1 MQVRSNRINTGV
13 LEYWNVGILGLNQ
26 YDLDFNC
33 SHHSIIPFFQYS
45 IISWRIMANRTIKLN
60 IDGID
65 VEVEKGKTILE
76 AAQLAGIRIP
86 TLCHD
91 RRLIPFGACR
101 LCMVQQKGKSELL
114 PSCFTPAKEG
124 MEIITHS
131 PEIIDSRRL
140 QLQFILLNH
149 PMICP
154 RCEKEG
160 ECVLQKLVYE
170 YGVEETL
177 YPWKHISSP
186 PDDRSPLLH
195 RDSDKCILCGR
206 CVRICDEVQG
216 VGELSFSKR
225 GIKTVIDTDFHRPLQ
240 CEFCGQCMDT
250 CPVGAITS
258 DRFDYTIKA
267 WELKETTTPCPY
279 CASGCSLILSS
290 KEGEIKRV
298 SSDSAKGPSDG
309 NLCVK
314 GRFGLDFVDHPERIK
329 APLLRVNGTFREA
342 SWEEA
347 LRFVAQ
353 KLETIKD
360 QNGPDAIA
368 GIVSSRLTNEE
379 YFLLKKLFRNVIG
392 TSQIVHGGESSMQ
405 GLTEGLAKTLGLAA
419 STNSIQEIR
428 KADCILVI
436 GVDPTQTHPIIRNE
450 INAAIRRN
458 RAQLIVLGSYDIDLT
473 WSTHLSPLLPS
484 SIALLDRPGMEVTL
498 INAMIQT
505 ILKEGLEDK
514 TFIEERTEGIT
525 ELKEEITALQPQIS
539 GMMESNKNEVEK
551 AARIFT
557 QAKRAMILIGSGLW
571 SHLEPK
577 DIAIASSNLALVTGH
592 MGKESCGVLILLEKC
607 NSQGAVDMG
616 FFSERE
622 GNGRKYL
629 LQKASE
635 EKLMALYLIGENPLV
650 SSPVLGRQALEKVSL
665 LIVQD
670 LFMTETA
677 KMAHVVLPACSFV
690 EKEGTYTNLERRVQ
704 KLIPF
709 RPPLHQSK
717 SDFDIFLSLLRLLE
731 YPIQGETPEAVFEEI
746 GRDLSHYRGIQDG
759 EQWPKGSPYLY
770 AEGFP
775 NGKAKLIPV
784 NGGLTHQKPEGYP
797 FHLIQ
802 RPSLF
807 QSGLLSSK
815 SDTLKRVSEKL
826 YLEMNPEDGKR
837 LKVEDEE
844 VVKVSTQDGRFLRMK
859 VKYSSRPV
867 SGVITAPYP
876 CSLIEEKYIETVKVE
891 KLKII

>member
-1 MQVRSNRINTGV
+1 MLKQACPEEI
-13 LEYWNVGILGLNQ
+13 LNQ
-26 YDLDFNC
+26 ACPEEMLNQVQHDTF
-33 SHHSIIPFFQYS
+33 
-45 IISWRIMANRTIKLN
+45 RIQNDTFRVQHDRKTKMASLIKLK
-60 IDGID
+60 IDDIV
-65 VEVEKGKTILE
+65 VEVDRGKSILE
-76 AAQLAGIRIP
+76 AAQSAGLRIP

-101 LCMVQQKGKSELL
+101 LCVVQQKGKSDLL
-114 PSCFTPAKEG
+114 PSCFTPAKKG

-131 PEIIDSRRL
+131 PEILESRKL

-160 ECVLQKLVYE
+160 ECELQRLVYE

-177 YPWKHISSP
+177 YPWKRISFP
-186 PDDRSPLLH
+186 ADDRSPLLQ
-195 RDSDKCILCGR
+195 RNSDKCILCGR

-240 CEFCGQCMDT
+240 CEFCGQCMDA

-258 DRFDYTIKA
+258 DRFDYTVKS

-279 CASGCSLILSS
+279 CACGCSLTIGS

-298 SSDSAKGPSDG
+298 FSDPEKGPSDG

-314 GRFGLDFVDHPERIK
+314 GRFGWDFVDHPERIK
-329 APLLRVNGTFREA
+329 TPLLRANGAFKEA

-353 KLETIKD
+353 KLEAIKD
-360 QNGPDAIA
+360 QYGPEAIA
-368 GIVSSRLTNEE
+368 GIASSRLTNEE
-379 YFLLKKLFRNVIG
+379 YYLFQKLFRNAIG
-392 TSQIVHGGESSMQ
+392 TNQIAHNGEGSTR
-405 GLTEGLAKTLGLAA
+405 GLTEGLAKTLGMAA

-436 GVDPTQTHPIIRNE
+436 GIDPSQTHPIIKNE
-450 INAAIRRN
+450 IHLAIRRN
-458 RAQLIVLGSYDIDLT
+458 RAQLIVLGSYDTSLT
-473 WSTHLSPLLPS
+473 QATHISPLLPP
-484 SIALLDRPGMEVTL
+484 SITLLDRPGREVSILNT
-498 INAMIQT
+498 MIQT
-505 ILKEGLEDK
+505 IFKEGFEDK
-514 TFIEERTEGIT
+514 GFIEERTEGIE
-525 ELKEEITALQPQIS
+525 ELR
-539 GMMESNKNEVEK
+539 KNQVKVEVQVEVQK
-551 AARIFT
+551 AARAFA

-571 SHLEPK
+571 SHLDPK
-577 DIAIASSNLALVTGH
+577 EIAIASSNLALVTGH
-592 MGKESCGVLILLEKC
+592 IGKESCGILILLEKC

-616 FFSERE
+616 LSSEGKE
-622 GNGRKYL
+622 DERKDL
-629 LQKASE
+629 LQKALE
-635 EKLMALYLIGENPLV
+635 GKLKALYLIGENPFV
-650 SSPVLGRQALEKVSL
+650 SSPVFGRQALEKVPL

-704 KLIPF
+704 KLNPL

-731 YPIQGETPEAVFEEI
+731 CPVPGETPAAVFEEMS
-746 GRDLSHYRGIQDG
+746 RDLPHYQGIQDG
-759 EQWPKGSPYLY
+759 KQWPNGNMYLY
-770 AEGFP
+770 EKGFP
-775 NGKAKLIPV
+775 RGRAKLIP
-784 NGGLTHQKPEGYP
+784 LETKKSQPQPQPYP
-797 FHLIQ
+797 FYLIQ

-815 SDTLKRVSEKL
+815 SDALKSVSEKP
-826 YLEMNPEDGKR
+826 YLEMNPEDGHL
-837 LKVEDEE
+837 LKIEDGE
-844 VVKVSTQDGRFLRMK
+844 VVKVSTHQGQSLQIK
-859 VKYSSRPV
+859 AKYSSKPI
-867 SGVITAPYP
+867 SGVIIAPYP
-876 CSLIEEKYIETVKVE
+876 CILIDEGGISSVKVE
-891 KLKII
+891 RLRKGGN

>member
-1 MQVRSNRINTGV
+1 MLKQACPEEI
-13 LEYWNVGILGLNQ
+13 LNQ
-26 YDLDFNC
+26 VQNDTFRVQ
-33 SHHSIIPFFQYS
+33 HG
-45 IISWRIMANRTIKLN
+45 RKTKMASPIKLM
-60 IDGID
+60 IDEID
-65 VEVEKGKTILE
+65 VEVDRGKSILE

-91 RRLIPFGACR
+91 RRLVPFGACR
-101 LCMVQQKGKSELL
+101 LCVVQQKGKSELL

-131 PEIIDSRRL
+131 PEIFNSRRL

-160 ECVLQKLVYE
+160 ECALQTLVYE

-177 YPWKHISSP
+177 YPWERMTFP
-186 PDDRSPLLH
+186 PDDRSPLLQ

-279 CASGCSLILSS
+279 CACGCSLTIGS
-290 KEGEIKRV
+290 KDGEIRRV
-298 SSDSAKGPSDG
+298 FSDPEKGPSDG

-314 GRFGLDFVDHPERIK
+314 GRFGWDVIDHPERIK
-329 APLLRVNGTFREA
+329 TPLLRVNGAFKEA

-360 QNGPDAIA
+360 QYGTDAIA
-368 GIVSSRLTNEE
+368 GIASSRLTNEE
-379 YFLLKKLFRNVIG
+379 YYLFQKLFRNAIG
-392 TSQIVHGGESSMQ
+392 TNQIAHSDKSSIR
-405 GLTEGLAKTLGLAA
+405 GLTEGLAKTLGMAA
-419 STNSIQEIR
+419 STNSIREIR
-428 KADCILVI
+428 KADCILII
-436 GVDPTQTHPIIRNE
+436 GVDPSQTHPIIKNE
-450 INAAIRRN
+450 IHLAIRRN
-458 RAQLIVLGSYDIDLT
+458 RAQLIVLGSYDIGLT
-473 WSTHLSPLLPS
+473 QATHISPLLPS
-484 SIALLDRPGMEVTL
+484 SITLLGRPGMEVSILNT
-498 INAMIQT
+498 MIQT
-505 ILKEGLEDK
+505 IFKEGFEDK
-514 TFIEERTEGIT
+514 GFIEERTEGIK
-525 ELKEEITALQPQIS
+525 ELRGKISAFQPEAS
-539 GMMESNKNEVEK
+539 GMTEANKNEAEK
-551 AARIFT
+551 AARIFA

-571 SHLEPK
+571 SHLDQKE
-577 DIAIASSNLALVTGH
+577 IAIASSNLTLVTGH
-592 MGKESCGVLILLEKC
+592 MGKESCGILILLEKC
-607 NSQGAVDMG
+607 NVQGVVDMG
-616 FFSERE
+616 LFSERE
-622 GNGRKYL
+622 GDGRKDF
-629 LQKASE
+629 LQKALE
-635 EKLMALYLIGENPLV
+635 EKLKALYLIGENPFV
-650 SSPVLGRQALEKVSL
+650 SSPAFGRQALEKIPL
-665 LIVQD
+665 IIVQD
-670 LFMTETA
+670 LFITETA

-690 EKEGTYTNLERRVQ
+690 EKGGTFTNLERRVQ
-704 KLIPF
+704 KLNPI
-709 RPPLHQSK
+709 RPPLYQSK

-731 YPIQGETPEAVFEEI
+731 SPIPGDTPEAVFEKI
-746 GRDLSHYRGIQDG
+746 GRVLPHYRDIQDG
-759 EQWPKGSPYLY
+759 EQWPNNSPYLY

-775 NGKAKLIPV
+775 LGKAKLIPIE
-784 NGGLTHQKPEGYP
+784 GRTAHQNPEGYP

-815 SDTLKRVSEKL
+815 SDALKSVAEKP
-826 YLEMNPEDGKR
+826 YLEMNPEDGHR
-837 LKVEDEE
+837 LKIEDGE
-844 VVKVSTQDGRFLRMK
+844 VVQVSTHQGQSLQMK
-859 VKYSSRPV
+859 VKYSSRPS

-876 CSLIEEKYIETVKVE
+876 CPLIDEKGIASIKVE
-891 KLKII
+891 SLRPA